1 MENRF
6 YVSTEKLHEIA
17 IELIEKFGYEE
28 LDECVSE
35 DELAD
40 RIFIDTEEK
49 TFYFTDEECVKAS
62 NEIILERYKTTYYST
77 NLKKIKQWQKITK

>member
-1 MENRF
+1 MDKNRF
-6 YVSTEKLHEIA
+6 YVATEKLHEIA
-17 IELIEKFGYEE
+17 AELIENQGYEE

-35 DELAD
+35 DELAEA
-40 RIFIDTEEK
+40 IFIDTEEK

-77 NLKKIKQWQKITK
+77 NLKKIKNWN